1 MRMWRVEPGASGGV
15 VEEKIKALKLSFGGV
30 IPEISCPVK
39 ALTQNQAYKPAA
51 AQRNSVL
58 ILQKKRELAKVY
70 IS

>member
-1 MRMWRVEPGASGGV
+1 MKQVKPGATGGV

-30 IPEISCPVK
+30 IPEICCPVK
-39 ALTQNQAYKPAA
+39 VLTRNQAYKPAA

-58 ILQKKRELAKVY
+58 ILQKKRDLAKVY